1 MFLVF
6 GGGGGSHDEEMGI
19 KSLGQFLVK
28 RRWIWL
34 GFLLGAVLLLFSPPE
49 GLTLQGQKSLII
61 AAVAI
66 LFLITEPMPLPT
78 VAILI
83 GVFQVLLG
91 IADPMDVS
99 RSFISDSVLF
109 IMGSLMIAE
118 TIVKQK
124 LDKRLA
130 LAIVNMTGPRVE
142 RLVPGL
148 ILVSA
153 LIASFIGE
161 HTIVAM
167 MMPVGMT
174 LVAAASPDPLQTRRL
189 SILVMLGIAYGA
201 VVGGIGT
208 PSGGARNAIILAYWR
223 ELYDIQF
230 SYSEWLIFLYPM
242 VLIQIPIVSYVL
254 IKTFRPEVTDLSRS
268 IAHLKSR
275 VAEEGAMKVQD
286 WFTVGIFALTV
297 FLWVTVSDQI
307 GLGTTAMIGVGLYLM
322 FGIAR
327 WEDYSRGI
335 NWGVIF
341 IYAGAISL
349 GITMKDTGAAEWLAQ
364 SVLNG
369 LVPFGITGGIP
380 LLIVIAFS
388 TMAFAMVLSSGATV
402 GLLAPITLQMAYMTG
417 TSVIAAGLITAVAS
431 AFTFMTAF
439 GSPACNMVYSSGLVQ
454 RLDFL
459 KAGWKM
465 SLLSVFIL
473 FGVLMNYWRLLG
485 FPDGLR

>member
-1 MFLVF
+1 M
-6 GGGGGSHDEEMGI
+6 DI
-19 KSLGQFLVK
+19 KVLGQFLVR

-34 GFLLGAVLLLFSPPE
+34 GFMLGGFLLLFSPPE
-49 GLTLQGQKSLII
+49 GLTLQGQKSLVI

-130 LAIVNMTGPRVE
+130 LAIVNVTGPRVE
-142 RLVPGL
+142 RLVFGL

-161 HTIVAM
+161 HTVVAM

-174 LVAAASPDPLQTRRL
+174 LVAAASPEPLQTRRL

-201 VVGGIGT
+201 VVAGIGS
-208 PSGGARNAIILAYWR
+208 PSGGARNAIILAYWG
-223 ELYDIQF
+223 ELFDIRF
-230 SYSEWLIFLYPM
+230 SYSQWVIFLYPM
-242 VLIQIPIVSYVL
+242 VLIQIPIVAYVL

-268 IAHLKSR
+268 IEHLKDR
-275 VAEEGAMKVQD
+275 VSEEGTMKVQD
-286 WFTVGIFALTV
+286 WFTVGVFSLTV
-297 FLWVTVSDQI
+297 LLWVTVSDRI

-322 FGIAR
+322 SGIAR

-349 GITMKDTGAAEWLAQ
+349 GITMKDTGAAQWVAQ
-364 SVLNG
+364 SVLNA
-369 LVPFGITGGIP
+369 LVPFGIDGGIP
-380 LLIVIAFS
+380 LLFFMALF
-388 TMAFAMVLSSGATV
+388 TMAVATVLSSGATV
-402 GLLAPITLQMAYMTG
+402 GLLAPVTLHMADMTG

-431 AFTFMTAF
+431 AFTFMTVF

-454 RLDFL
+454 RLDFF

-465 SLLSVFIL
+465 SLVSIMIL
-473 FGVLMNYWRLLG
+473 FGVLMNYWRLMG
-485 FPDGLR
+485 FPEGLR